1 MSYSSVYQ
9 RHQHI
14 VNILKRKRPPKPSTA
29 DIQRQ
34 LNLLDVHVSLRTVER
49 DLARLTDEL
58 GTCIV
63 RKGSHPDH
71 WYEIE
76 ESDGTALVGNFLD
89 HTLLTETMRNELAER
104 DRGEPVIFMDGLRLA
119 HGLEHMPLLA
129 QAARKRNKVRIVHRK
144 FGDEEASER
153 EVCPLFLK
161 QFQQRWYLVAREAKG
176 DQIKSFGLERIEEL
190 EALPDTF
197 RVKLGETHEKLYGHV
212 FGLYEREHNPVL
224 VRLWSSRFH
233 ANYLR
238 TLPLHPSQREE
249 PQELDEGVVFTFFL
263 TPNYEFLQAI
273 LKMETQVRL
282 LSPESAVV
290 ELQRMLRKM
299 LGMYA

>member
-9 RHQHI
+9 RHRHI

-34 LNLLDVHVSLRTVER
+34 LGLLGVDVSLRTVER
-49 DLARLTDEL
+49 DLARITEEL

-63 RKGSHPDH
+63 RKGAHPDH

-76 ESDGTALVGNFLD
+76 EADGTTLVGNFLD
-89 HTLLTETMRNELAER
+89 HALLTEIMRNELAER
-104 DRGEPVIFMDGLRLA
+104 ERGEPVIFMDGLRLA
-119 HGLEHMPLLA
+119 HGLEHIPLLA
-129 QAARKRNKVRIVHRK
+129 QAARNRNRVRIVHRK
-144 FGDEEASER
+144 FGEEEASER

-161 QFQQRWYLVAREAKG
+161 QFQQRWYLVAREAKS

-190 EALPDTF
+190 ELLPDSF
-197 RVKLGETHEKLYGHV
+197 RARAAETHEKLYGHV
-212 FGLYEREHNPVL
+212 FGLYEREHRSVS

-238 TLPLHPSQREE
+238 TLPLHPSQGEE
-249 PQELDEGVVFTFFL
+249 PQELDGGVVFTFFL

-273 LKMETQVRL
+273 LKMETNVRL
-282 LSPESAVV
+282 LSPESAVNGLR
-290 ELQRMLRKM
+290 EMLKEM
-299 LGMYA
+299 LGMYT